1 MQPQLDSSLQ
11 SPNRGRIAL
20 ARPPNQGATMKRALL
35 SFPLLC
41 VFVSVSLLAQ
51 ASVTLSPSSYNFG
64 STPVGTGTA
73 WATFTL
79 SNTGSTAVSI
89 SNVNVSGP
97 FVLSSNCGS
106 SVAANGS
113 CPIYV
118 YFAPTQSGPATGTLS
133 VTDNATNSPQT
144 SALSGTGGSGG
155 GSCTTA
161 PSAPTG
167 LAASGTTSS
176 GTNLSWNAVTPP
188 ANCTI
193 SSYTILQNGT
203 SIGTASGTTF
213 AVGGLSPST
222 SYTFTVKATDAAGT
236 SAASSPVNVTTLSS
250 SCTTKPS
257 APTGLA
263 ASGTTSSGT
272 NLSWST
278 DSPPTN
284 CTISSYTILQNGTSI
299 GTATGTSFAVSGLA
313 ASTTYTFTVE
323 ATDAAGT
330 SAASGAVNV
339 TTLGGGGGCATPW
352 SSTQVYTQGMTASVG
367 GENYVANFWTQNQN
381 PSTNNGGAGSGEPW
395 TATGPCSTCSA
406 APAVPTGLAASGTT
420 STTTNL
426 NWSAVNPP
434 AGCTV
439 SYKVLQNGAQIA
451 TPTTTSDAVTG
462 LTPSTTYSF
471 TVEATDAA
479 GTSAPSSVVNVTTQA
494 SSCTTKPSV
503 PTGLAASGT
512 TDASTNLSWNAVT
525 PPTGC
530 TITSYTVLQNGTSV
544 GTATGTTF
552 TVNGLTPSTTY
563 SFTVEATDFAGT
575 SGASSAVNV
584 TTSKLT
590 NLMMA
595 GWWEEWGT
603 YYANAN
609 IAELQ
614 NNGVAGVL
622 THLIYAFA
630 KPIANGSNV
639 NCALSD
645 TYADYQKV
653 VPQVPGATP
662 ATAPLQGN
670 FGALVQLKQLHP
682 NLKVL
687 ISIGGW
693 NPPTYNQLFDLAA
706 STEAQRQAF
715 VGSCVNMFIQGNI
728 ASGVST
734 GTLFDGF
741 DIDWE
746 FPNAND
752 TANFTALM
760 TEFRNELTAL
770 SGTTGKTY
778 QVVADL
784 AAGPSTPGA
793 APDSGNDGGYD
804 TINISGLNA
813 VLDYM
818 NIDGYNYAGDWS
830 NATNDASPLF
840 DEAASPL
847 YGKGD
852 TIDATVQ
859 YYLAH
864 GASPAKYTMGFPL
877 YGAGWAGGLTS
888 TNGGMYQNATGVP
901 DGSGTQTPNGT
912 SPVPNANGVGNC
924 PTGDNQ
930 SGPTAGCDFLLT
942 DGLATYGTIVNLLN
956 HGFTPSYDATR
967 CAARMF
973 NATTSTAFS
982 YDNAESVQC
991 KVNFIK
997 SNGFAGGYV
1006 WAIKDD
1012 DPNGDL
1018 TKAIAGDLN
1027 P

>member
-1 MQPQLDSSLQ
+1 MRSVCQHIMML
-11 SPNRGRIAL
+11 L
-20 ARPPNQGATMKRALL
+20 A
-35 SFPLLC
+35 
-41 VFVSVSLLAQ
+41 VSLLAPLALQ
-51 ASVTLSPSSYNFG
+51 ASVALSPSSNNFG

-79 SNTGSTAVSI
+79 SNTGSSAVTI
-89 SNVNVSGP
+89 SNVTVSGP
-97 FVLSSNCGS
+97 FVVSSNCGS

-118 YFAPTQSGPATGTLS
+118 YFAPTSSGAASGTLT

-144 SALSGTGGSGG
+144 SSLSGTGGSGG
-155 GSCTTA
+155 SCTAT

-176 GTNLSWNAVTPP
+176 GTNLSWTAVTPP

-193 SSYTILQNGT
+193 SSYTILKNGT
-203 SIGTASGTTF
+203 SIGTATGTTF
-213 AVGGLSPST
+213 AVTGLTPST
-222 SYTFTVKATDAAGT
+222 AYSFTVEATDANGT
-236 SAASSPVNVTTLSS
+236 SGPSSAVNVTTLAN

-272 NLSWST
+272 NLSWT
-278 DSPPTN
+278 ADAPPAN
-284 CTISSYTILQNGTSI
+284 CTISSYTVLQNGTSI
-299 GTATGTSFAVSGLA
+299 GTPTGTSFAVSGLS
-313 ASTTYTFTVE
+313 ASTSYSFTVE

-330 SAASGAVNV
+330 STASSPLSV
-339 TTLGGGGGCATPW
+339 TTLAGGGGTCATAW
-352 SSTQVYTQGMTASVG
+352 SSTAVYTQGMTASVN

-381 PSTNNGGAGSGEPW
+381 PATNSGGAGSGEPW
-395 TATGPCSTCSA
+395 TATGPCSTCSS
-406 APAVPTGLAASGTT
+406 APAVPAGLAASGTT
-420 STTTNL
+420 SSSTNL
-426 NWSAVNPP
+426 NWNAVTPP
-434 AGCTV
+434 AGCSV
-439 SYKVLQNGAQIA
+439 SYKVLQSGTVIA
-451 TPTTTSDAVTG
+451 SPTTTSDAVTG
-462 LTPSTTYSF
+462 LTPSTAYSF
-471 TVEATDAA
+471 TVEATDSA
-479 GTSAPSSVVNVTTQA
+479 GTSAASSAVDVTTLA
-494 SSCTTKPSV
+494 SSCTTKPST
-503 PTGLAASGT
+503 PTGFAASGT
-512 TDASTNLSWNAVT
+512 TDSSTNLGWNAVT
-525 PPTGC
+525 PPNGCSISYSITGGPS
-530 TITSYTVLQNGTSV
+530 TLTTSSTSDTE
-544 GTATGTTF
+544 G
-552 TVNGLTPSTTY
+552 GLTPSTSYTF
-563 SFTVEATDFAGT
+563 SLTATDYA
-575 SGASSAVNV
+575 GASPATTVTVKTSALS
-584 TTSKLT
+584 T
-590 NLMMA
+590 LMMA
-595 GWWEEWGT
+595 GWYEEWGT

-609 IAELQ
+609 VADLQ

-630 KPIANGSNV
+630 KPVANGSNV
-639 NCALSD
+639 NCALAD
-645 TYADYQKV
+645 TYADYQKN
-653 VPQVPGATP
+653 VPQVTGATP

-693 NPPTYNQLFDLAA
+693 NPPTYNQLFDTAA
-706 STEAQRQAF
+706 STTAQRQAF
-715 VGSCVNMFIQGNI
+715 VGSCINMFIQGNI

-741 DIDWE
+741 DVDWE

-752 TANFTALM
+752 TANFTAFM
-760 TEFRNELTAL
+760 TEFRNELTTL

-778 QVVADL
+778 LVLADL

-804 TINISGLNA
+804 TINIAGLNA

-818 NIDGYNYAGDWS
+818 NVDGYNYAGDWS
-830 NATNDASPLF
+830 NATNDASPLY
-840 DEAASPL
+840 DESSSPL
-847 YGKGD
+847 FGKGD
-852 TIDATVQ
+852 TIEATVQ

-888 TNGGMYQNATGVP
+888 ANGGMYQNATGVTDP
-901 DGSGTQTPNGT
+901 TGATTPNGT

-930 SGPTAGCDFLLT
+930 SSPTAGCDVLLT
-942 DGLATYGTIVNLLN
+942 DGLATYGTLVNLLN
-956 HGFTPSYDATR
+956 NGYTSSYDATR
-967 CAARMF
+967 CVARMF
-973 NATTSTAFS
+973 DPTTSSAFS

-991 KVNFIK
+991 KVNYIK
-997 SNGFAGGYV
+997 QNGLGGGYV
-1006 WAIKDD
+1006 WAVKDD
-1012 DPNGDL
+1012 DPSGDL
-1018 TKAIAGDLN
+1018 TKAIANDLN

>member
-1 MQPQLDSSLQ
+1 
-11 SPNRGRIAL
+11 
-20 ARPPNQGATMKRALL
+20 MKRALL
-35 SFPLLC
+35 FSSLLC
-41 VFVSVSLLAQ
+41 VFLSVSLLAQ

-73 WATFTL
+73 WETFTL
-79 SNTGSTAVSI
+79 ANSGSSAVSI
-89 SNVNVSGP
+89 SNVTVSGP

-118 YFAPTQSGPATGTLS
+118 YFYPTASGAASGTLT
-133 VTDNATNSPQT
+133 VTDSSGTQT
-144 SALSGTGGSGG
+144 SALSGTGGSGA
-155 GSCTTA
+155 SCTTT

-167 LAASGTTSS
+167 LSASGTTSS
-176 GTNLSWNAVTPP
+176 GTNLSWTADTPP

-193 SSYTILQNGT
+193 SSYTVLQNGT
-203 SIGTASGTTF
+203 SIGSATGTTF
-213 AVGGLSPST
+213 AVTGLTAST
-222 SYTFTVKATDAAGT
+222 AYSFTVEATDSNGT
-236 SAASSPVNVTTLSS
+236 SGPSSAVNVTTLAN

-272 NLSWST
+272 NLSWTADTAPSG
-278 DSPPTN
+278 
-284 CTISSYTILQNGTSI
+284 CTISSYTILQNGSSI
-299 GTATGTSFAVSGLA
+299 GTATGTSFSVSGLA
-313 ASTTYTFTVE
+313 ASTSYSFTVE

-330 SAASGAVNV
+330 SPASGAVNV
-339 TTLGGGGGCATPW
+339 TTLASGGGTCATAW
-352 SSTQVYTQGMTASVG
+352 SATAVYTAGMTASLN
-367 GENYVANFWTQNQN
+367 GENYVANFWTQNQS
-381 PSTNNGGAGSGEPW
+381 PATNSGGAGSGEPW
-395 TATGPCSTCSA
+395 TATGACSSCSA

-420 STTTNL
+420 QSSTNL
-426 NWSAVNPP
+426 SWNAVTPP

-439 SYKVLQNGAQIA
+439 SYKVLQSSTVIA
-451 TPTTTSDAVTG
+451 SPTTTSDAVTG
-462 LTPSTTYSF
+462 LNPSTTYSF
-471 TVEATDAA
+471 SVEATDSA
-479 GTSAPSSVVNVTTQA
+479 GTSAASSTVNVTTLA

-503 PTGLAASGT
+503 PTGFAASGT
-512 TDASTNLSWNAVT
+512 TDSSTNLSWNAVT
-525 PPTGC
+525 PPSGC
-530 TITSYTVLQNGTSV
+530 TISYSITGGPSTLTTSSTSDTE
-544 GTATGTTF
+544 G
-552 TVNGLTPSTTY
+552 GLTPSTGYTFSLTATDY
-563 SFTVEATDFAGT
+563 AGSSSATTVTVET
-575 SGASSAVNV
+575 SAPSTLFMG
-584 TTSKLT
+584 
-590 NLMMA
+590 
-595 GWWEEWGT
+595 GWYEEWGT
-603 YYANAN
+603 YYANNNVAQ
-609 IAELQ
+609 LQ
-614 NNGVAGVL
+614 SNGVAGVL

-630 KPIANGSNV
+630 KPVANGSNV
-639 NCALSD
+639 NCELAD

-670 FGALVQLKQLHP
+670 FGALVQLKQLNP

-693 NPPTYNQLFDLAA
+693 NPPTYNTLFDQAA
-706 STEAQRQAF
+706 STQAQRQAF
-715 VGSCVNMFIQGNI
+715 VGSCINMFIQGNI

-734 GTLFDGF
+734 GTLFDGI
-741 DIDWE
+741 DLDWE

-752 TANFTALM
+752 TANFTALL
-760 TEFRNELTAL
+760 TEFRNELTTL
-770 SGTTGKTY
+770 TGTTGRTY
-778 QVVADL
+778 QLLADL

-793 APDSGNDGGYD
+793 AADSGNDGGYD
-804 TINISGLNA
+804 TINIPAVAAELN
-813 VLDYM
+813 YM

-830 NATNDASPLF
+830 NATNDASALY
-840 DEAASPL
+840 DETANPM
-847 YGKGD
+847 YGKPAD
-852 TIDATVQ
+852 DIDATVQ
-859 YYLAH
+859 YYMSQ
-864 GASPAKYTMGFPL
+864 GAPAAKYTMGFPL

-888 TNGGMYQNATGVP
+888 ANGGMYQNATGVTDP
-901 DGSGTQTPNGT
+901 TGVLTPNGT

-924 PTGDNQ
+924 STGDNQ
-930 SGPTAGCDFLLT
+930 TSPAAGCDVLLT

-956 HGFTPSYDATR
+956 NGFTPSYDSTR

-997 SNGFAGGYV
+997 SQGFGGGYV
-1006 WAIKDD
+1006 WALKDD